1 MEIFIS
7 IVVVDNGM
15 ILEFKIFLVKLYVL
29 FTKLVI
35 KSSCKLVLKKVIESV
50 HKYYLLFDLL
60 KREKYI
66 NFENNT
72 LFTGILIIKLV

>member
-1 MEIFIS
+1 
-7 IVVVDNGM
+7 M
-15 ILEFKIFLVKLYVL
+15 ILEFKIFLVKLCVL